1 MYFIY
6 IIKSKV
12 DGSFYT
18 GQCQNI
24 QERLQHHNKGY
35 TKSTKAKIPWNIV
48 YYEKYDTRSEAVRRE
63 LEVKKKKS
71 RQYIEELI
79 SKSSKEILMGL

>member
-1 MYFIY
+1 VYFVY
-6 IIKSKV
+6 IIKSKA

-18 GQCQNI
+18 GQCQDI
-24 QERLQHHNKGY
+24 QGRLQHHNSGY
-35 TKSTKAKIPWNIV
+35 TKSTKAKIPWQIV

-71 RQYIEELI
+71 RQYIEKLI
-79 SKSSKEILMGL
+79 SKSSEVLMGL